1 MTCALCVAASSMWA
15 RCRFTIESLSPVH
28 AVWTSAAFT
37 FVIRCV
43 PPSRL
48 RTLMQLLGEADQLLR
63 RERAPELVLHPV
75 RDPRDGLRLAW
86 RERVEDRARD
96 TADPHRGAGG
106 RGQDR
111 PVFRIWILDDDR
123 DAAVGQPIEVTE
135 TVAHAHGRQSG
146 RAGELEPR
154 FERRDGPR

>member
-1 MTCALCVAASSMWA
+1 MTCAPCFAASSMWA
-15 RCRFTIESLSPVH
+15 RCRFTMESLSPVH

-75 RDPRDGLRLAW
+75 RDPRDGLRLAR

-106 RGQDR
+106 RGQGR
-111 PVFRIWILDDDR
+111 PVRPGWILADDR
-123 DAAVGQPIEVTE
+123 AAAARQPLDSTG
-135 TVAHAHGRQSG
+135 TVPHAHGR
-146 RAGELEPR
+146 P
-154 FERRDGPR
+154 